1 MEIPV
6 TSAIGSQGLPVE
18 CLEYA
23 EYFKYSFLETTEFCS
38 EKEQLFNAKLVNW
51 MRFMLCK

>member
-18 CLEYA
+18 CVEYA
-23 EYFKYSFLETTEFCS
+23 EYFKYSFLETTEFFLKKS
-38 EKEQLFNAKLVNW
+38 NISMQN
-51 MRFMLCK
+51 